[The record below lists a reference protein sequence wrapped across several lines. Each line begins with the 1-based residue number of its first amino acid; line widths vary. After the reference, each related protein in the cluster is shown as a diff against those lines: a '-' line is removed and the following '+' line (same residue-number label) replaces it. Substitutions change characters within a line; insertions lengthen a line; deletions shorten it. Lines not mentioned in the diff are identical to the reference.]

1 MEKAATDVIRSHL
14 QFALAALLLTVTAV
28 FLQTRSRSEV
38 FPPRQPLSSLPHELA
53 NWVGTD
59 VTLPKDT
66 LEILGPGDFLL
77 RLYRY
82 VSPRNDSP
90 GNRSGDVSAEV
101 AWASHPYVDLFV
113 AYFPS
118 QRAGD
123 TIHSPRN
130 CLPGAGWSPLESKR
144 ITISVPGRAPFP
156 ANRYVI
162 GKGVERRLVLYWYWA
177 HDSGI
182 ASEYWAKFY
191 LVADSIRMNRSD
203 GALIRVTTP
212 LKREENANMAEERL
226 VSFAGQ
232 VVPILDNYIPR

>member
-1 MEKAATDVIRSHL
+1 VIRSHL
-14 QFALAALLLTVTAV
+14 QFALAAVLLTVTAL
-28 FLQTRSRSEV
+28 FLQARGRSEV

-59 VTLPKDT
+59 ITLPKDT

-82 VSPRNDSP
+82 ASPQNESP
-90 GNRSGDVSAEV
+90 GNNPSRDVSAK
-101 AWASHPYVDLFV
+101 AASANDRDVDLFV

-144 ITISVPGRAPFP
+144 ITISVPGRASFP

-162 GKGVERRLVLYWYWA
+162 GKGVERQLVLYWYWA
-177 HDSGI
+177 HDRGV
-182 ASEYWAKFY
+182 ASEYWAKFH

-212 LKREENANMAEERL
+212 LKRGGNANMADERL
-226 VSFAGQ
+226 LSFAGQ